1 MSQLSSS
8 SPARSSE
15 PVVNPAIDSRLDQLT
30 AEYAHLKP
38 RLEELKEQLDQVTK
52 AIKLELATQLMDAG
66 GESILLTSPHLTRP
80 LRYELVRS
88 WTLDVKTL
96 KTVEPAIYVRYA
108 NKRETWKLGPVR

>member
-30 AEYAHLKP
+30 AEYAQLKAQMEP
-38 RLEELKEQLDQVTK
+38 LKERLENTTAAIKTELAEQLQ
-52 AIKLELATQLMDAG
+52 G
-66 GESILLTSPHLTRP
+66 GTSILLTSPHLMKP
-80 LRYELVRS
+80 LRYEMVTS
-88 WTLDVKTL
+88 WNLDIKTL